1 MPPLIYSKQDFVLMR
16 EPEEKPEVPI
26 NPNVL
31 RAIDAIKKE
40 GNRQYTYDLLELTRE
55 RIGPSYLSEYF
66 SNKSAIHQSTLYKNF
81 YKYYFPD
88 KSEPYVGI
96 IFQGEDA
103 NTNSMHLIFLRIIT
117 GCDAAHDFLDGDVFG
132 KAYRKIKETK
142 DDKDP
147 RWFFWKHEWEHHKV
161 DFVASFKE
169 AIIDSILKSCILIK
183 DQRDSKYENL
193 VYALVVIDYISGNIL
208 PNFAREENETV
219 EQSCYWCLT
228 EFIKSDDVSKKI
240 VKTITEALGVIS
252 TPLSSITGKDLTSM
266 KDTLRIMGSS
276 RLDDAVKITIDATS
290 AAKNNLSLITGIIKG
305 GEVQPYF
312 FSSDPGAFVGYVE
325 DTLVNQFD
333 PAECGVVETI
343 AKEVGSHVSF
353 EKTINFDI
361 TFGLKGGPAHNMLT
375 SSVYKNADGI
385 ACCRCDTFY
394 GIQIN
399 REYKSGEVCKSKC
412 AELIIEEYI
421 RYGDWTKKKMYKN
434 MFEISLGKQLG
445 DLMISLKHIGDPG
458 SKLAVSVDRIMAQ
471 FTSLASEYVIID
483 GGSTS
488 ALTTSVQIF
497 EKIADNINR
506 KKKRDAN
513 KRSWGE
519 KFTTGIYGLLGYD
532 KKSKPGPS
540 SFGNVTKRIKKMSI
554 SELQNRL
561 KSVGIKITKITR
573 GKRKYL
579 SRKELENKALLFNKL
594 QNAAKRMKIKIM
606 YKSKSRMYKYKTYK
620 RLQKEIN
627 SKKMKNNKF
636 KNNKFKNNVAK
647 NFNFG

>member
-1 MPPLIYSKQDFVLMR
+1 MPPLIYSQKDFELMR
-16 EPEEKPEVPI
+16 EPDEKPEVPI

-31 RAIDAIKKE
+31 SAIDAIKKE
-40 GNRQYTYDLLELTRE
+40 GDRQYTYDLLKLTRE
-55 RIGPSYLSEYF
+55 RIGTSYLSEYF
-66 SNKSAIHQSTLYKNF
+66 SKKSAIHQSDLYKNF
-81 YKYYFPD
+81 YNFYFP
-88 KSEPYVGI
+88 KKTEPDVGI

-132 KAYRKIKETK
+132 KAYKKIKDTK
-142 DDKDP
+142 NDKDP
-147 RWFFWKHEWEHHKV
+147 QWSFWKHDWENHRS

-169 AIIDSILKSCILIK
+169 AIIDSIMQSCILIK
-183 DQRDSKYENL
+183 EPKDSTYENL
-193 VYALVVIDYISGNIL
+193 AYALVVIDYLSGNIL
-208 PNFAREENETV
+208 PNFVRAEDETV

-252 TPLSSITGKDLTSM
+252 TPLSAITGKDLTTM
-266 KDTLRIMGSS
+266 KDTLKIMGAS

-312 FSSDPGAFVGYVE
+312 FSSDPGSFVGYVE

-353 EKTINFDI
+353 EKQIKFNI
-361 TFGLKGGPAHNMLT
+361 KFGLKGGRVHDMLT
-375 SSVYKNADGI
+375 SVIYKNASGI
-385 ACCRCDTFY
+385 ASCRCDTFY

-399 REYKSGEVCKSKC
+399 RVYNSGEVCKSKC
-412 AELIIEEYI
+412 AELIINEYI

-471 FTSLASEYVIID
+471 FTSLASKYVIID

-497 EKIADNINR
+497 EKIADNISR
-506 KKKRDAN
+506 KKQRNAN
-513 KRSWGE
+513 KRSWGA
-519 KFTTGIYGLLGYD
+519 KLIGLAESLGL

-554 SELQNRL
+554 SELKNKL
-561 KSVGIKITKITR
+561 KSVGIKITKNVR

-579 SRKELENKALLFNKL
+579 SRKELEHKATLFNKL
-594 QNAAKRMKIKIM
+594 QNTAKRMKIKIM

-627 SKKMKNNKF
+627 SKYNINRKYKKPL
-636 KNNKFKNNVAK
+636 VK